1 MRHLQTHIMLT
12 RMFKIVLLS
21 LLVTGC
27 EMYDSS
33 GQYTYHC
40 PDSLS
45 DGFDIGTLD
54 EVNINT
60 RLIEEAVN
68 KIQSG
73 RYPEVHSM
81 LIYRDGKLVL
91 DEYFQ
96 GHQYQWDAAYHHGE
110 WVTWDQGML
119 HDLMSSSKSITSF
132 LTGIAIENGF
142 IESVHQSIFDYLPEH
157 QQFRNGGKEKITIE
171 HLLTMTSGLEWK
183 EWSAPYSSTGNPNIG
198 IWFQDKDPV
207 SFILEKPLVSEPGTR
222 FNYSTGHMHLLGEII
237 RNASGMNIDEFSRK
251 YLFDPLGIDT
261 LSWPQQFP
269 NGAYDGNSL
278 LLTPRAMMKFGVTCL
293 NHGNWHGRRIV
304 PEEWVEKSTIAY
316 GNNKGIKI
324 PEEPS
329 GKLGY
334 GYNWWTKVY
343 SVRGTM
349 VHMYTASG
357 FGGQHIM
364 VLPEVSTVVVFTGG
378 NYVSRKPPFKILEK
392 YIIPAIRQEKS
403 KNS

>member
-1 MRHLQTHIMLT
+1 MIKQL
-12 RMFKIVLLS
+12 FKIALFS
-21 LLVTGC
+21 LLVTSC
-27 EMYDSS
+27 EMFESS
-33 GQYTYHC
+33 GQYSYQC
-40 PDSLS
+40 PDSLG

-54 EVNINT
+54 EVKLNT
-60 RLIEEAVN
+60 GLIEEAVS

-81 LIYRDGKLVL
+81 LIYKGGKLVL

-96 GHQYQWDAAYHHGE
+96 GHQYKWDAPYHHGE
-110 WVTWDQGML
+110 WVTWDPYML
-119 HDLMSSSKSITSF
+119 HDLMSSSKSITSC
-132 LTGIAIENGF
+132 LTGIAIRQGF
-142 IESVHQSIFDYLPEH
+142 IESVHQSIFDYLPDH
-157 QQFRNGGKEKITIE
+157 QHLGKGGKEKITIE

-183 EWSAPYSSTGNPNIG
+183 EWSAPYSSTENPNIG
-198 IWFQDKDPV
+198 IWFQDNDPV
-207 SFILEKPLVSEPGTR
+207 SFILGKRLVSEPGTS
-222 FNYSTGHMHLLGEII
+222 FNYNTGHMHLLGEII